1 MGSPPP
7 CPPMGPGGGS
17 TLLPLGLGGVLLP
30 TQPSSLLRGKERVW
44 SDNNNLLPYCQILLH
59 NVGLFMN
66 VKDSFAK
73 PNQFWSAPAQGDPNS
88 GAPDPGAPNSRLQV
102 QP

>member
-1 MGSPPP
+1 
-7 CPPMGPGGGS
+7 
-17 TLLPLGLGGVLLP
+17 
-30 TQPSSLLRGKERVW
+30 
-44 SDNNNLLPYCQILLH
+44 
-59 NVGLFMN
+59 MN

-102 QP
+102 QSKKNSKH